1 MDGLSKHEVLEIFN
15 KNQKNA
21 IARFLFFKPVTI
33 WSKIK
38 DFLAYGHMTDHVT
51 LQITW
56 NIAKLKH

>member
-1 MDGLSKHEVLEIFN
+1 MDGHSKHEVLEIFN

-38 DFLAYGHMTDHVT
+38 DFMAYGHMTYHVT
-51 LQITW
+51 LQIT
-56 NIAKLKH
+56 